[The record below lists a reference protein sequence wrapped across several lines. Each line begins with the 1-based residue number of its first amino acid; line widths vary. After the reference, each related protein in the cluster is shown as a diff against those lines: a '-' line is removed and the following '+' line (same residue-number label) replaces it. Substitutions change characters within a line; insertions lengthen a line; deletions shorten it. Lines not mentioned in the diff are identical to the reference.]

1 MLLFWMRGRTRSA
14 LAIMM
19 MMMMMMGMGRRRR
32 KGRGWGIC
40 AVLGLAPRLAPG
52 ICHLHI
58 PRTFTPLF
66 QIYLYC
72 EFFSPVCA
80 SPMNHASAFPLILLN
95 PMQIN
100 NTILLPSQD
109 LIKKMNTPQIS
120 RVYEI
125 TYIKYMCLF

>member
-1 MLLFWMRGRTRSA
+1 MKDKVAPGDHDDDDDGDREEEEEEE
-14 LAIMM
+14 
-19 MMMMMMGMGRRRR
+19 
-32 KGRGWGIC
+32 GRGWGIC

-80 SPMNHASAFPLILLN
+80 SPMIYASAFPLILLN

-100 NTILLPSQD
+100 KGRVRI
-109 LIKKMNTPQIS
+109 IKM
-120 RVYEI
+120 EI
-125 TYIKYMCLF
+125 